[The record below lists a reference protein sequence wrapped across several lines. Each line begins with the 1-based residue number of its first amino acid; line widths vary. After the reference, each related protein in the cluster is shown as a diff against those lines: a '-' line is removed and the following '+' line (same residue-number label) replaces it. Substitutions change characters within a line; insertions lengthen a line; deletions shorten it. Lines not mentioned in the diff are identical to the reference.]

1 MNSKQKRNVLTR
13 LRISFGVKIGLAISL
28 LAVGVTTLNVYLFY
42 SRTRDM
48 VYKQTTERLADIG
61 RTGAF
66 LLDEE
71 QREIIKRLSK
81 TIEENALSFPPEKL
95 KELSE
100 GEAFD
105 GLSPEVA
112 AKLMS
117 STDFQTLIQ
126 TLRKI
131 KAGTR
136 QGVTPLG
143 ELEAS
148 SPDPTDPYKLEFTY
162 IFIKLPEFSE
172 YGVLHF
178 IADADYDDPGSE
190 TPIGMA
196 YVSDKDFLRAFNG
209 DVQVS
214 KEYYTDQ
221 WGTYISSS
229 IPILDAEGKILGVLG
244 LDLDVA
250 SEINQLNQLWNLCIM
265 ILGMSIVLSILLAYW
280 IARLLSKPVA
290 KLRAGAQEIQNGNL
304 DVLIDIKSRNE
315 FGDLADNFNQMSAQ
329 LKQRMEMLRASEE
342 NLRITLNSIG
352 DCVITTDTE
361 GRITGMNPAAEALVE
376 QSLSETKGLHLSEV
390 LPLFDSKTKESI
402 HDITQEVL
410 MSGITLNLPTKA
422 TLILPDGREKFIADS
437 AAPIRNPDGEITGC
451 VLTLRD
457 ITEKHQLETRLAQSQ
472 KMDALGQMAGGIAH
486 DFNNMLTPILGAAQ
500 LLEKEEL
507 STENRKKFT
516 KMISTA
522 SQRAAELTQQM
533 LTFSRK
539 APSSMEVI
547 DLRDIVDESRAML
560 QHAIGSNISI
570 QTQRPLQPMMTLG
583 DASQIQNIFF
593 NLALNARD
601 AMPKTGTLSFQMKR
615 VHLDAEHCRLHSH
628 EIEPGSYI
636 EVQIS
641 DTGEGVDPENL
652 SKIFDPF
659 FTTKEAGKGTG
670 LGLASVYGVMKKH
683 NGMVSV
689 YSEKGHGTVFHLY
702 FPEAQQTKTE
712 KPEPPPDQPKG
723 SPKVLLIDDDET
735 VRNVT
740 TALLEN
746 LGYTV
751 LCAKS
756 GAEGIDLYKTHQ
768 QEISLVMLDLVM
780 PEMNGEDTFFNL
792 RKINPDATVLIISGF
807 DAEES
812 VAGLIE
818 AGAAGFLQK
827 PFQLNPLAKA
837 LQRALAT

>member
-1 MNSKQKRNVLTR
+1 MGSKQKRNVLSQ
-13 LRISFGVKIGLAISL
+13 LRISFGIKIGLAISL
-28 LAVGVTTLNVYLFY
+28 LAVGVTTFNVYLFY

-48 VYKQTTERLADIG
+48 VYNQTTERLADIG
-61 RTGAF
+61 RLGAF

-81 TIEENALSFPPEKL
+81 AIEENALSFPSQKL
-95 KELSE
+95 KNLPM
-100 GEAFD
+100 GEAFN
-105 GLSPEVA
+105 GLSPEIA
-112 AKLMS
+112 DEIMA
-117 STDFQTLIQ
+117 STDFQTLVQ

-131 KAGTR
+131 KASSR
-136 QGVTPLG
+136 HGVTPLG
-143 ELEAS
+143 KLEAS
-148 SPDPTDPYKLEFTY
+148 SPDPTDPYKLKFIY
-162 IFIKLPEFSE
+162 IYAKIPAFSK
-172 YGVLHF
+172 YDVLNF
-178 IADADYDDPGSE
+178 VADADYNDPSGE

-196 YVSDKDFLRAFNG
+196 CAPEPDLLRAFDG
-209 DVQVS
+209 EVQVS
-214 KEYYTDQ
+214 EDYYTDQ
-221 WGTYISSS
+221 WGTHISSR
-229 IPILDAEGKILGVLG
+229 IPILNTDGTVLGVLG
-244 LDLDVA
+244 LDLDVG
-250 SEINQLNQLWNLCIM
+250 SEVNQLNQLRNLCIM
-265 ILGMSIVLSILLAYW
+265 ILGMSVVLSIVLAYW
-280 IARLLSKPVA
+280 IAKLLSKPIA
-290 KLRAGAQEIQNGNL
+290 KLRAGAKEIQNGNL
-304 DVLIDIKSRNE
+304 DVLIDIKSKNE

-342 NLRITLNSIG
+342 NLSITLNSIG
-352 DCVITTDTE
+352 DCVIATDIN
-361 GRITGMNPAAEALVE
+361 GLITRMNPAAEALVE
-376 QSLSETKGLHLSEV
+376 QPLSEAKGRPLSEI
-390 LPLFDSKTKESI
+390 LPLFDSKTKEPI

-410 MSGITLNLPTKA
+410 TSGITLNLPPKA
-422 TLILPDGREKFIADS
+422 TLILPDNREKFIADC
-437 AAPIRNPDGEITGC
+437 AAPIRNPDGKITGC
-451 VLTLRD
+451 VLALRD
-457 ITEKHQLETRLAQSQ
+457 ITEKQQLEVRLAQSR

-486 DFNNMLTPILGAAQ
+486 DFNNMLTPILCASQ
-500 LLEKEEL
+500 LLEKDEIKPED
-507 STENRKKFT
+507 RKKFA

-522 SQRAAELTQQM
+522 GHRAAGLTQQM

-539 APSSMEVI
+539 APSSMDVI
-547 DLRDIVDESRAML
+547 DLRDIIDESRAML

-570 QTQRPLQPMMTLG
+570 RTQRPLQPMMTLG

-601 AMPKTGTLSFQMKR
+601 AMPQHGTLSFQLKR
-615 VHLDAEHCRLHSH
+615 IHLDAEHCRLHSH

-636 EVQIS
+636 EVQVS
-641 DTGEGVDPENL
+641 DTGEGIDSHDL
-652 SKIFDPF
+652 LKIFDPF

-702 FPEAQQTKTE
+702 FPETQRTKNEIPDTPPE
-712 KPEPPPDQPKG
+712 KPKG

-735 VRNVT
+735 VRDVT

-746 LGYTV
+746 LGYKV

-756 GAEGIDLYKTHQ
+756 GAEGLALYKSNQ
-768 QEISLVMLDLVM
+768 QEIDLIMLDLVM
-780 PEMNGEDTFFNL
+780 PEMNGEETFSNL
-792 RKINPDATVLIISGF
+792 RKIDPDATVLIISGF